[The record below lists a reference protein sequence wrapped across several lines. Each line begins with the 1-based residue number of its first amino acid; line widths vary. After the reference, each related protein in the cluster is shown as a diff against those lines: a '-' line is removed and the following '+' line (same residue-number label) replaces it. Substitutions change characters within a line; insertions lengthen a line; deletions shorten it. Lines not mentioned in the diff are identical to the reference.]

1 MFSKFLPKKLSTA
14 RYFGFQLYFK
24 FHYFQKMY
32 SGAAKQRQ
40 KRGRDNSDMVYDDE
54 PSEQQTLY
62 MLVLKNQIPVADLA
76 SGEFL
81 LNISVSRTSSDGTYR
96 ADLWLKV

>member
-1 MFSKFLPKKLSTA
+1 
-14 RYFGFQLYFK
+14 
-24 FHYFQKMY
+24 MY

-76 SGEFL
+76 SGEFFDDTL
-81 LNISVSRTSSDGTYR
+81 IS
-96 ADLWLKV
+96 

>member
-1 MFSKFLPKKLSTA
+1 
-14 RYFGFQLYFK
+14 
-24 FHYFQKMY
+24 MY

-40 KRGRDNSDMVYDDE
+40 KRGLDNSDMVYDDE

-76 SGEFL
+76 SGKFFDD
-81 LNISVSRTSSDGTYR
+81 ISFYRTKSKVTYR
-96 ADLWLKV
+96 AEI

>member
-1 MFSKFLPKKLSTA
+1 
-14 RYFGFQLYFK
+14 
-24 FHYFQKMY
+24 MY

-76 SGEFL
+76 SG
-81 LNISVSRTSSDGTYR
+81 
-96 ADLWLKV
+96 